1 MKFKPKVGFKRFLAM
16 FLALVMVL
24 GVATTGLD
32 AAFAG
37 EGEETSETVNIDL
50 ESASQDTNQQN
61 LQSLSAEDGN
71 VTVTVSYESGNLPDN
86 AQLLVKDYNP
96 AILEDEADFDRYAEL
111 GEQIDSTLDNRT
123 LYNLYPVDIQFADS
137 EGNLIEPSGSVKVTI
152 SFTDPIVATD
162 ENSSVF
168 ELYHIHNDKVSSIN
182 GADLIISKDE
192 AGINSVT
199 FTSNEFSPFILVD
212 VENEALAEEV
222 SDELTE
228 EITEEPT
235 EENTEISTVEETEQT
250 ESEETESEETESG
263 KKDSE
268 ESTAEN
274 NSQEDTEIPEE
285 TNTEEQT
292 QENDSAE
299 TDTEENIDSG
309 EADEITEDETESID
323 DSMIIASPSVTEN
336 AIISSAANDGISLY
350 ASGNWGFY
358 HSEDYSSD
366 QSSDTGE
373 RCYIMYSPSAYARKR
388 MPVNIHRAIAPDG
401 SYYWAYCLDMEK
413 NSTSSADYDYT
424 IEPLP
429 GSDIYRVSQLC
440 MALGYTGGNTG
451 IWAFERFDLEAGTTD
466 SGQVGYEAYQATQA
480 AIWATQKVV
489 EGLYPDVDAVFD
501 AWFDLSGHGKAVGS
515 DALELSK
522 RISEAALDIL
532 ENGTPVCE
540 FGEFAKN
547 NEQATYTDYNIPITV
562 ERMYGGY
569 TIKVSGLPSGAYMQ
583 GETGNSNIT
592 VSGNTI
598 TSTTVNGTDR
608 IFFRIPNSS
617 SASTIKI
624 SMNFT
629 SDMGRYPSYN
639 SLVYANSNHDNRQDF
654 IVTYEPP
661 EAYQLTR
668 EYEIEPSAQSRVT
681 ITKRDANSN
690 ELLQGVEFTLYR
702 YDKTIGTDQSDPDNW
717 VEVATAT
724 TNSNGV
730 ASFTNLANTESSDGQ
745 YRIVE
750 TSAPYHQ
757 IFGSVSNKYVLW
769 INVETGF
776 YYANTSADSERTSGT
791 VDGTSGEYDFNFTVT
806 VRDEP
811 KTGTISVVKRDAD
824 TNETLAGAV
833 YRLYEWQADT
843 AWDGSN
849 GSYVSTNITATTGS
863 DGRATFTGITVDKDN
878 VGKFQIREEQPPED
892 YQLDSGFRCGVA
904 LTTGWYSYASSYT
917 DSVSG
922 FLREGGTE
930 TITLNGHEE
939 DALTVTADS
948 EGYDFVVYA
957 YDHKDAVPVS
967 IANITK
973 YDSQN
978 PDTVIS
984 GVTFELYEYNSV
996 SQQYVTTG
1004 RTSVTNDNGIAS
1016 FGGLAETD
1024 SNLGRYRIYE
1034 TDAPGYQIYS
1044 SNRYVAQFDLTTG
1057 DFSNYTRDE
1066 DSSLVTG
1073 VGDDSQDG
1081 YAFVFNFEAH
1091 NLQLGS
1097 ELLVVKRDVETNE
1110 VVSGVVFSLWE
1121 WNGSSY
1127 RDTGERVTTNSSG
1140 QASFGEQNITAQ
1152 NQGRYQIREESA
1164 PSNYEVDESFYVNID
1179 ISTSEFEY
1187 HSEVTGTISGTG
1199 SGSGYV
1205 NGIQRELCT
1214 IDTESLSA
1222 TVYAFDMPVDVFES
1236 IQIEKITT
1244 TPFGE
1249 NVRLSGAAFGLYLQS
1264 GNSWQKVRSFEEIE
1278 TGIYAVSLE
1287 NLNASSTYKVV
1298 EESAPDGL
1306 INLGWESEPFTLE
1319 PEDSSDLTLY
1329 FTCEN
1334 PIPTGGF
1341 EIQKVD
1347 SETGETLANV
1357 GFNVIAEEDIT
1368 FSINGQSYL
1377 LYEAGTSVGSFV
1389 TDNSGHASISGL
1401 YYGKYRV
1408 TEYSG
1413 ADGYLADAEFTVV
1426 ISAPDDYSPSKEYDS
1441 SEIGEAT
1448 FSDLQTDGSGTGIIE
1463 NEPMSP
1469 SMSVAKLAD
1478 RTTDVT
1484 GGEVGFDVQAGRYT
1498 EDKVSGTYY
1507 NHQTVTFTLT
1517 ATNTGNV
1524 DLYNL
1529 QMQDIF
1535 SDEIW
1540 RVVQNS
1546 NASNTNSAVRTTD
1559 VTFRDT
1565 DGNALSVG
1573 DTLTTRNG
1581 ETAEITDITYDDVN
1595 HEYNIYWDQLNV
1607 GDSVVVTLT
1616 FTAYNYDDGNK
1627 NDLPNDVYLY
1637 GQYNSSVFE
1646 ESLTDVPYD
1655 EVLHHDY
1662 DAINMICVSRVT
1674 VNKADS
1680 SGDPLAGV
1688 AFELTDS
1695 DTGEVVEWVIQDEGS
1710 YAAMVTLANGDM
1722 VHASESGMS
1731 TVTEVVTNRDGV
1743 VELVNIPVGNYT
1755 LTETATVDGNSLL
1768 ADSIS
1773 FMLPY
1778 EIEGAEDTDAED
1790 VVFIPS
1796 ESGNQGINYYYHI
1809 TYDISNSATFR
1820 IPTTGGTNDMM
1831 FIGGIAAILTMFGGV
1846 AFLYFYGK
1854 RRRLA

>member
-1 MKFKPKVGFKRFLAM
+1 MKSKPDIGFKRFLAM

-37 EGEETSETVNIDL
+37 EGEETSETVEIELDPVEQTDAADL
-50 ESASQDTNQQN
+50 RT
-61 LQSLSAEDGN
+61 LTAEDGN
-71 VTVTVSYESGNLPDN
+71 VSVTAEFGSDALPDG
-86 AQLLVKDYNP
+86 AILQVKDYHP
-96 AILEDEADFDRYAEL
+96 DILEKEEDLERYTEL
-111 GEQIDSTLDNRT
+111 STLFEQALEDRT
-123 LYNLYPVDIQFADS
+123 MYGFYPVDIGFTDS
-137 EGNLIEPSGSVKVTI
+137 EGNPIEPSNSVSVKITYVN
-152 SFTDPIVATD
+152 PIVSAD
-162 ENSSVF
+162 MEQSKF
-168 ELYHIHNDKVSSIN
+168 ELYHMQDEEIN
-182 GADLIISKDE
+182 VVNEVEFTDSEDG
-192 AGINSVT
+192 AGIQSIAFASDT
-199 FTSNEFSPFILVD
+199 FSPFILANIEAETVPDQTSEIVD
-212 VENEALAEEV
+212 EENNEDVSETEITVTPEV
-222 SDELTE
+222 SSGEDTNENSEQPQVTPTETEPNTE
-228 EITEEPT
+228 EEL
-235 EENTEISTVEETEQT
+235 N
-250 ESEETESEETESG
+250 ESETETESQPQDPVVTDKETEESIIIATP
-263 KKDSE
+263 SAIQN
-268 ESTAEN
+268 STAV
-274 NSQEDTEIPEE
+274 NSTL
-285 TNTEEQT
+285 N
-292 QENDSAE
+292 A
-299 TDTEENIDSG
+299 G
-309 EADEITEDETESID
+309 
-323 DSMIIASPSVTEN
+323 VTPF
-336 AIISSAANDGISLY
+336 AAGS
-350 ASGNWGFY
+350 WGFY
-358 HSEDYSSD
+358 HSEDYASD

-413 NSTSSADYDYT
+413 NSSSSADYDYT

-451 IWAFERFDLEAGTTD
+451 TWAFERFGLEAGTTD
-466 SGQVGYEAYQATQA
+466 PGQVGYEAYQATQA
-480 AIWATQKVV
+480 AIWTTQKVV
-489 EGLYPDVDAVFD
+489 EGLYSDVDAVFD

-540 FGEFAKN
+540 FGEFSKN

-562 ERMYGGY
+562 ERLYGGY
-569 TIKVSGLPSGAYMQ
+569 TIRVSGLPSGAYMQ
-583 GETGNSNIT
+583 GENGNNHIT
-592 VSGNTI
+592 ISGNTI
-598 TSTTVNGTDR
+598 TSTTTNGTDR
-608 IFFRIPNSS
+608 IYFRIPNSS

-624 SMNFT
+624 TMNFT

-639 SLVYANSNHDNRQDF
+639 SLIYANSNHDNRQDF

-724 TNSNGV
+724 TNSSGV
-730 ASFTNLANTESSDGQ
+730 ATFTNLANTESSDGQ

-930 TITLNGHEE
+930 TITLNGREE
-939 DALTVTADS
+939 DALTITADS

-984 GVTFELYEYNSV
+984 GVTFELYEYNSA

-1004 RTSVTNDNGIAS
+1004 RASVTNDNGIAS

-1057 DFSNYTRDE
+1057 DYSNYTRDE
-1066 DSSLVTG
+1066 ESSLVTG

-1091 NLQLGS
+1091 DPQLGS

-1121 WNGSSY
+1121 WNGYSY

-1214 IDTESLSA
+1214 IDTDSLSA
-1222 TVYAFDMPVDVFES
+1222 TVYAFDMPVAILGEVS
-1236 IQIEKITT
+1236 VSKVTT

-1249 NVRLSGAAFGLYLQS
+1249 TINLRGAVFGLYIQES
-1264 GNSWQKVRSFEEIE
+1264 TGNWRRLTTLEE
-1278 TGIYAVSLE
+1278 TNPNNQPGVYTAVFSE
-1287 NLNASSTYKVV
+1287 LNDSDVSMTASYKVV
-1298 EESAPDGL
+1298 EEEAPDGL
-1306 INLGWESEPFTLE
+1306 INLGWESEPFTLV
-1319 PEDSSDLTLY
+1319 PEDSSDLTLS

-1377 LYEAGTSVGSFV
+1377 LYEAGTSVGSMV
-1389 TDNSGHASISGL
+1389 TDSSGRASISGL

-1413 ADGYLADAEFTVV
+1413 ADGYLADAEFSVT
-1426 ISAPDDYSPSKEYDS
+1426 ISELRDYSPSNEYSS
-1441 SEIGEAT
+1441 SEIGEASFT
-1448 FSDLQTDGSGTGIIE
+1448 GLDTNSSGAGIIE
-1463 NEPMSP
+1463 NEPMNP

-1478 RTTDVT
+1478 RTTDVN
-1484 GGEVGFDVQAGRYT
+1484 GNEVDFDVQTGRYT
-1498 EDKVSGTYY
+1498 EEKVTGTYY
-1507 NHQTVTFTLT
+1507 NYQKVTFTLT

-1529 QMQDIF
+1529 QMRDVF

-1540 RVVQNS
+1540 RVVENS
-1546 NASNTNSAVRTTD
+1546 NPSNTNSSIRTTD
-1559 VTFRDT
+1559 ITFKDSS
-1565 DGNALSVG
+1565 GNELSIG

-1581 ETAEITDITYDDVN
+1581 ESAEITNITYDDVA
-1595 HEYNIYWDQLNV
+1595 HEYNIYWDQLKV
-1607 GDSVVVTLT
+1607 GDSLELTLT

-1627 NDLPNDVYLY
+1627 NELPNDVYLY
-1637 GQYNSSVFE
+1637 GQYNQSVFE

-1655 EVLHHDY
+1655 DVLHHDA
-1662 DAINMICVSRVT
+1662 DAINMICVSKVT
-1674 VNKADS
+1674 VNKTDN
-1680 SGDPLAGV
+1680 SGSALAGV
-1688 AFELTDS
+1688 GFELTDS
-1695 DTGEVVEWVIQDEGS
+1695 DTGEVMEWVIQSDGS
-1710 YAAMVTLANGDM
+1710 YAAMVTLDNGDM
-1722 VHASESGMS
+1722 VYASESGRS
-1731 TVTEVVTNRDGV
+1731 TVTEVTTNDQGT
-1743 VELVNIPVGNYT
+1743 VELVNIPVGNYQ
-1755 LTETATVDGNSLL
+1755 LTETKTVEGNSLL
-1768 ADSIS
+1768 AEPIS

-1778 EIEGAEDTDAED
+1778 EIAGTEDTSSDD
-1790 VVFIPS
+1790 VIFIPEAEGS
-1796 ESGNQGINYYYHI
+1796 SQGTNYYYHI
-1809 TYDISNSATFR
+1809 TYDISNTATFK
-1820 IPTTGGTNDMM
+1820 IPTTGGNNNWM
-1831 FIGGIAAILTMFGGV
+1831 FIGGIAAIFTMFSGA
-1846 AFLYFYGK
+1846 AFIYFHRK
-1854 RRRLA
+1854 RIALR